1 MIRIAI
7 HNDGKKEDD
16 SFSAYF
22 QEEKDFYNLKLN
34 LHSHNP
40 FDAQGYGPNA
50 EVAVENL
57 TKQIEWIIKEWQ
69 AVYTLLTETSYFEE
83 CGSIEVD
90 CFGKEIR

>member
-1 MIRIAI
+1 MIKIAI

-22 QEEKDFYNLKLN
+22 QEEDFYNLKLDLN
-34 LHSHNP
+34 SHDP
-40 FDAQGYGPNA
+40 FDARGYGPNVKA
-50 EVAVENL
+50 AIDNL
-57 TKQIEWIIKEWQ
+57 TEQIEWIIKEWQ

-83 CGSIEVD
+83 CGSVEVD